1 MAEIEKGPV
10 QAASNQETTDL
21 IARLR
26 TLQDSIPQDEEL
38 RKELYST
45 VRNLS
50 LALESPIDTVKRIC
64 YLVRSNTRV
73 EKLTDPRGRLA
84 NSTCHDQSRD

>member
-1 MAEIEKGPV
+1 MAETDKGAME
-10 QAASNQETTDL
+10 AALNQETTEL
-21 IARLR
+21 ITKLK
-26 TLQDSIPQDEEL
+26 TVQNNIPPDEKL

-64 YLVRSNTRV
+64 YLVRSYIRARN
-73 EKLTDPRGRLA
+73 A
-84 NSTCHDQSRD
+84 H